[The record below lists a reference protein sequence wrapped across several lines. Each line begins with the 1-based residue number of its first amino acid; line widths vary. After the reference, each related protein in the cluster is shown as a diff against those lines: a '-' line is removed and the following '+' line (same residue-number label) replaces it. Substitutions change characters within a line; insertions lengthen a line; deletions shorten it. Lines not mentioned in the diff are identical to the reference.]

1 MWDYVSDFDIF
12 CWRLKNM
19 LYFLGNRPWK
29 RLSKNLLGIK
39 RGFSKA
45 YKYFLNIRKN
55 KSTSLNLKF
64 FLKSTR
70 PSLPL
75 KKAPPL
81 FPSPFPL
88 RVQGMYKPPY
98 SVLKPL
104 RYKVGGPSEV
114 YASSG
119 AAFFVR
125 DKPQGHGDC
134 CWWERRDTML
144 DAVMIILFI
153 RLWTGSTLE
162 RFPSG
167 LWQKSYD
174 LHWHLMN
181 DISAY
186 VLYKITQ
193 NANLNELI
201 LLRYCS
207 YQTKSKV
214 YHSLYGIPYSSSSCL
229 SKNEDYIL
237 PVSDCLLPKA

>member
-1 MWDYVSDFDIF
+1 MYQPPYSVLFF
-12 CWRLKNM
+12 
-19 LYFLGNRPWK
+19 F
-29 RLSKNLLGIK
+29 
-39 RGFSKA
+39 
-45 YKYFLNIRKN
+45 RKP
-55 KSTSLNLKF
+55 
-64 FLKSTR
+64 TR

-75 KKAPPL
+75 RKAPHL
-81 FPSPFPL
+81 SPSLSLL
-88 RVQGMYKPPY
+88 RRERMCQPPY

-104 RYKVGGPSEV
+104 RYKVGGPSEA

-119 AAFFVR
+119 AAFFLC
-125 DKPQGHGDC
+125 GDEPALLKSFL
-134 CWWERRDTML
+134 WERRDTML

-167 LWQKSYD
+167 LWRKSCD
-174 LHWHLMN
+174 HHWHLMN

-186 VLYKITQ
+186 VLYQITQ

-214 YHSLYGIPYSSSSCL
+214 YHSLYGIPYSSSSYL
-229 SKNEDYIL
+229 SKDEDYIL